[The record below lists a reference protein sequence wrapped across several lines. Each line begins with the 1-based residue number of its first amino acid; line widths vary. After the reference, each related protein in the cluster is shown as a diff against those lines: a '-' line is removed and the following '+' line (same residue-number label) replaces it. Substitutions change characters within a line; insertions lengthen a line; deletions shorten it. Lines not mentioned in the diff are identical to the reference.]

1 MPRLPLPALLL
12 ATSLL
17 SAPVFAQA
25 PLTLDQVMAD
35 PDWIGPPVEQAWW
48 SWDGTQVQYLLKRE
62 GATIR
67 DTYRQPVDGG
77 AAQKVDGAARADGDV
92 APADLQFDFAQA
104 VAAHRGTRH
113 AQRVVARR
121 LLQDA
126 IGRPLQIVC
135 VEEPEAAGL
144 AREAAVS

>member
-35 PDWIGPPVEQAWW
+35 PDWIGPPVEDFWW
-48 SWDGTQVQYLLKRE
+48 SWDGRHAQYALKRE

-67 DTYRQPVDGG
+67 DTWQVAVGIGGSGGTGGDGG
-77 AAQKVDGAARADGDV
+77 SVTINSGGQAQIGTAGSNSIGLVGQSIGGGGGASRATGTAATGAA
-92 APADLQFDFAQA
+92 
-104 VAAHRGTRH
+104 AAL
-113 AQRVVARR
+113 AA
-121 LLQDA
+121 
-126 IGRPLQIVC
+126 
-135 VEEPEAAGL
+135 AAG
-144 AREAAVS
+144 AAGREAGMR